1 MKWVKVL
8 VVTLSV
14 MFALLFVFVATGAAT
29 TTVGFAGSV
38 FTLICAY
45 AAIDASFWVIRNPLN
60 SVARKLL
67 DMNKELGALAVLIP
81 MFIFV
86 GSAVGVVVFGWS
98 SLFPG
103 SFNNSGD
110 LSLLAASLRHGFAAS
125 LALGILAA
133 LRLPVRFGSLAE
145 VLKRP
150 DSSNDQSR

>member
-14 MFALLFVFVATGAAT
+14 AFALLFVFVATGAASNM
-29 TTVGFAGSV
+29 VGLAASIFA
-38 FTLICAY
+38 LLAAY

-60 SVARKLL
+60 STARKLL
-67 DMNKELGALAVLIP
+67 SMNKELGALAILIP

-86 GSAVGVVVFGWS
+86 GSAVGLVVFTWS

-103 SFNNSGD
+103 SFNQVGD
-110 LSLLAASLRHGFAAS
+110 MSLFEASLRHGFAAS

-133 LRLPVRFGSLAE
+133 LNLPVRFGSLAE

-150 DSSNDQSR
+150 DTPGDQSR